1 MKKTLISLLIVLML
15 ALPAMGTVSAQKD
28 KLNVKGEVLS
38 LNGDVLTV
46 ESNQGEAIEIL
57 IPADFDLPALE
68 PGDSVLIKAVAG
80 EEGGWVAGTVK
91 VLGQGDDSMDEM
103 GGFDLNSAY
112 CAEDKKDTPHPLAVK
127 IAERYGVS
135 EEMVMTYYCQGY
147 SIGQI
152 MLAIKTSQMEGV
164 DASPEEILG
173 SLDGG
178 VAWGLIWKDMG
189 LIGWEK
195 NGNSPP
201 GQLKKPDK
209 VGTDG
214 DD

>member
-1 MKKTLISLLIVLML
+1 MKKTLISLLLVLVL
-15 ALPAMGTVSAQKD
+15 AVPAMGTVSAQKD
-28 KLNVKGEVLS
+28 KINIKGEVLS
-38 LNGDVLTV
+38 VGGGVLTV
-46 ESNQGEAIEIL
+46 ESNKGETIEIA
-57 IPADFDLPALE
+57 IPENFDLPELE
-68 PGDSVLIKAVAG
+68 VGDAVLIKAVAG
-80 EEGGWVAGTVK
+80 EGDEWIAGTVK
-91 VLGQGDDSMDEM
+91 VLGQGDDDTDEL
-103 GGFDLNSAY
+103 GNFADNSAY
-112 CAEDKKDTPHPLAVK
+112 CSDDKKNSPHPLAIK

-152 MLAIKTSQMEGV
+152 MLAIKTSQLEGV
-164 DASPEEILG
+164 EVSPETL
-173 SLDGG
+173 LDNLDSGI
-178 VAWGLIWKDMG
+178 AWGLIWKDMG

-209 VGTDG
+209 FNSDG

>member
-15 ALPAMGTVSAQKD
+15 ALPAVGAVSAQNN

-38 LNGDVLTV
+38 LEGGVLTV
-46 ESNQGEAIEIL
+46 ESNKGETIEIA
-57 IPADFDLPALE
+57 IPADFDLPDIE
-68 PGDSVLIKAVAG
+68 TGDSVLIKGVAG
-80 EEGGWVAGTVK
+80 EEGGWVASAVK
-91 VLGQGDDSMDEM
+91 VLGQDNDAGDEM
-103 GGFDLNSAY
+103 GGFEINSAY

-127 IAERYGVS
+127 IAERYGFS
-135 EEMVMTYYCQGY
+135 EELVMTSYCQGY

-152 MLAIKTSQMEGV
+152 MLAIKTSQMDGV

-173 SLDGG
+173 SLESGI
-178 VAWGLIWKDMG
+178 AWGQVWKDMG

-209 VGTDG
+209 VGADG

>member
-15 ALPAMGTVSAQKD
+15 ALPAVGNVSAQND

-38 LNGDVLTV
+38 LEGGVLTV
-46 ESNQGEAIEIL
+46 ESNKGETVEIAL
-57 IPADFDLPALE
+57 PADFDLPELE
-68 PGDSVLIKAVAG
+68 VGDSVLVKAVAG
-80 EEGGWVAGTVK
+80 EEGGWVASAVK
-91 VLGQGDDSMDEM
+91 VLGQGDAASDKP
-103 GGFDLNSAY
+103 GGFEINSAY
-112 CAEDKKDTPHPLAVK
+112 CAEDKKDSPHPLAVK

-173 SLDGG
+173 SLESG
-178 VAWGLIWKDMG
+178 VAWGQIWKEMG